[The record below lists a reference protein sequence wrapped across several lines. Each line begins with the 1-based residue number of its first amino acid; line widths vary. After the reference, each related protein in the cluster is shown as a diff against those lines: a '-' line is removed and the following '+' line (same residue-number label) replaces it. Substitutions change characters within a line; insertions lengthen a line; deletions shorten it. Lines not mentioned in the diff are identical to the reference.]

1 MGLRFLK
8 ALFKDILMHHEL
20 EKYPLYP
27 LIIITKW
34 KWGNEENAADKVW
47 WIYFVIS
54 TDNVVVSQP
63 NAGDG
68 GMCVMEAAIQSEQIA
83 RLVLDIVRKKEM
95 TKSYSNNSKYWTS
108 QWFKSHVQGLITL
121 LANVLCW
128 NN

>member
-8 ALFKDILMHHEL
+8 ALFKDILIGHEL

-47 WIYFVIS
+47 WIYFVLS
-54 TDNVVVSQP
+54 TNNVVVSQP

-68 GMCVMEAAIQSEQIA
+68 CMCVMEAAIQSEQIA
-83 RLVLDIVRKKEM
+83 RLVFDIVRKKEM
-95 TKSYSNNSKYWTS
+95 TKSYSNNSKY
-108 QWFKSHVQGLITL
+108 
-121 LANVLCW
+121 
-128 NN
+128 

>member
-63 NAGDG
+63 NEGDG
-68 GMCVMEAAIQSEQIA
+68 GMCVMEAAIQSDQIA
-83 RLVLDIVRKKEM
+83 WLVLDIVRNK
-95 TKSYSNNSKYWTS
+95 
-108 QWFKSHVQGLITL
+108 
-121 LANVLCW
+121 
-128 NN
+128 

>member
-8 ALFKDILMHHEL
+8 ALFKDILTHHDL

-34 KWGNEENAADKVW
+34 KWGSEENAADKVW

-54 TDNVVVSQP
+54 TDNVVVSQQ

-68 GMCVMEAAIQSEQIA
+68 YMCVMEAAIQSEQTA
-83 RLVLDIVRKKEM
+83 RLVPDIVRKKEM

-108 QWFKSHVQGLITL
+108 QWFKSHVQGLIT
-121 LANVLCW
+121 
-128 NN
+128 